1 MAPTTRLLFSR
12 TGSSPHDDKKQERSS
27 QAADNDSILHTGDPM
42 FVNRKLVT
50 VLLELHRSRRSGILR
65 AEKGP
70 ARRQL
75 ILNCGT
81 LVFAESNLPEEH
93 LARIMVTMAL
103 LEKTRLKE
111 IAGMMKEGSTSEEAI
126 LSLPGLN
133 IAGIEKS
140 RLEQAVLI
148 TASLLGL
155 DCNLRFYPGE
165 NLMKSRVS
173 LGLKLPELMLL
184 SVRHA
189 VKTGI
194 LKVPLE
200 FENAMFSAAMDAQ
213 SRASDFP
220 LDSAESQALSLVNG
234 KTGSE
239 ELLSNIPRGTL
250 LTLYVLGLVDFEPRI
265 SSEDESA
272 ALIQQFD
279 EMLRRFETASLY
291 EILSVPATAESREI
305 QASYHERA
313 KQLHPDR
320 FQSDRY
326 SPELRTKAQ
335 QVFSRIN
342 QAYLTLKNRRCEPC
356 TTDKTRQGKDGA
368 AAEESAEAA
377 FREDVRH
384 IAARLST
391 AVQRFRLA
399 WLCPENASYNH
410 YLGVAEAEFPNLRKR
425 QKSICSS
432 HRAGR
437 RFGRQPP
444 GTGKA
449 VYQGVAAEE
458 GRIPAAGGGTPEA
471 GPS

>member
-1 MAPTTRLLFSR
+1 
-12 TGSSPHDDKKQERSS
+12 
-27 QAADNDSILHTGDPM
+27 M

-103 LEKTRLKE
+103 LEKSRLKE
-111 IAGMMKEGSTSEEAI
+111 IAGIMKEGSTSEEAI

-189 VKTGI
+189 VKAGI
-194 LKVPLE
+194 LKTPLE
-200 FENAMFSAAMDAQ
+200 FENGTFSAATDAQ

-220 LDSAESQALSLVNG
+220 LDSAESQALSLVKG
-234 KTGSE
+234 KAGSE

-265 SSEDESA
+265 SIEHESA

-291 EILSVPATAESREI
+291 EILSISATADSREI
-305 QASYHERA
+305 QAAYHERA

-326 SPELRTKAQ
+326 SPELRSKAQ

-342 QAYLTLKNRRCEPC
+342 QAYLTLKNPEMRALYDGQDS
-356 TTDKTRQGKDGA
+356 DKTKTALRP
-368 AAEESAEAA
+368 EESAEAA
-377 FREDVRH
+377 FREGR
-384 IAARLST
+384 AAMSRRDFST
-391 AVQRFRLA
+391 AVQRFRTCV

-410 YLGVAEAEFPNLRKR
+410 YLGVAEAEFPNLRK
-425 QKSICSS
+425 K
-432 HRAGR
+432 
-437 RFGRQPP
+437 
-444 GTGKA
+444 
-449 VYQGVAAEE
+449 AEE
-458 GRIPAAGGGTPEA
+458 HLLKAIELGDVSAGSHLELAKLYIKVSLPRKAEYQLQEVARRNPGHPEVA
-471 GPS
+471 RLRGELEKLRL

>member
-1 MAPTTRLLFSR
+1 
-12 TGSSPHDDKKQERSS
+12 
-27 QAADNDSILHTGDPM
+27 M
-42 FVNRKLVT
+42 FVNRKLVK

-126 LSLPGLN
+126 LSLHGLN

-250 LTLYVLGLVDFEPRI
+250 LTLYVLGLVDFEPDFERRRI
-265 SSEDESA
+265 GRLFSNSMRCYAVSRPH
-272 ALIQQFD
+272 LYTRSFQFR
-279 EMLRRFETASLY
+279 LRR
-291 EILSVPATAESREI
+291 SRGKF
-305 QASYHERA
+305 R
-313 KQLHPDR
+313 HPTTNAR
-320 FQSDRY
+320 NSCT
-326 SPELRTKAQ
+326 LTG
-335 QVFSRIN
+335 FSRID
-342 QAYLTLKNRRCEPC
+342 TLPN
-356 TTDKTRQGKDGA
+356 
-368 AAEESAEAA
+368 SAP
-377 FREDVRH
+377 
-384 IAARLST
+384 RLSKSS
-391 AVQRFRLA
+391 VGSIRL
-399 WLCPENASYNH
+399 
-410 YLGVAEAEFPNLRKR
+410 
-425 QKSICSS
+425 
-432 HRAGR
+432 
-437 RFGRQPP
+437 
-444 GTGKA
+444 T
-449 VYQGVAAEE
+449 
-458 GRIPAAGGGTPEA
+458 
-471 GPS
+471 